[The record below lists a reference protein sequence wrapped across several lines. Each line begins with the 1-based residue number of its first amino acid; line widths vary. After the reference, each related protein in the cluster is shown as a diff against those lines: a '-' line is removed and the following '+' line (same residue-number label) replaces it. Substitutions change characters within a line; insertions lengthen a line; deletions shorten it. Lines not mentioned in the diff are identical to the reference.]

1 MIGGVKV
8 CYGSVFYEDIG
19 IIEYEGGYYKNKW
32 FGFGRLYDKKN
43 ELTYEG
49 EWCIDNPMGKK
60 SVRIEGKLKEE
71 DLHFGLEEIMI
82 NGCFDN
88 IERFRLIGFSNL
100 KKLVIENG
108 NLKRM
113 TYFSIEECD
122 ELTNMKL
129 GGVEGKTKN
138 QNEKKSM
145 DRVFRISNCKNLL
158 SITIGNDWY
167 QINKNFVLQ
176 GHIFLKQYDMNRSSF
191 SSDIHYRSWII
202 LWYNEFFSIKYILI
216 DEYIVNRSS

>member
-1 MIGGVKV
+1 M
-8 CYGSVFYEDIG
+8 
-19 IIEYEGGYYKNKW
+19 
-32 FGFGRLYDKKN
+32 YDKKN

-49 EWCIDNPMGKK
+49 KWCNDNPMEKK
-60 SVRIEGKLKEE
+60 SERIEGKLKEE
-71 DLHFGLEEIMI
+71 DIHLSLEEIMI

-145 DRVFRISNCKNLL
+145 DRVFRISNCKNIL

-191 SSDIHYRSWII
+191 SSDIHYRLWFI
-202 LWYNEFFSIKYILI
+202 L
-216 DEYIVNRSS
+216 

>member
-1 MIGGVKV
+1 M
-8 CYGSVFYEDIG
+8 YE
-19 IIEYEGGYYKNKW
+19 
-32 FGFGRLYDKKN
+32 KKN

-49 EWCIDNPMGKK
+49 EWCYDNPIGKK

-71 DLHFGLEEIMI
+71 DIHFGLEEIMI

-108 NLKRM
+108 DLKRM

-129 GGVEGKTKN
+129 GGVEDTTKK
-138 QNEKKSM
+138 QN
-145 DRVFRISNCKNLL
+145 
-158 SITIGNDWY
+158 
-167 QINKNFVLQ
+167 
-176 GHIFLKQYDMNRSSF
+176 
-191 SSDIHYRSWII
+191 
-202 LWYNEFFSIKYILI
+202 
-216 DEYIVNRSS
+216 